1 MFEGLRSR
9 LSGFVNKLVNKELTE
24 KNLKDISKQLEQ
36 LLIRDEIAVS
46 VAEEIS
52 AGVRK
57 SLVSEEIRRFTSPM
71 ERFTLALR
79 RSLEDILTPQENI
92 PDLLQEIKAAKE
104 INEPYVILF
113 LGINGTGKTTTLAKM
128 ANLMQEND
136 LSVVFAASDTYRAG
150 SIQQLEKHAEKLKIR
165 IIKHKY
171 GSDPAAVAFD
181 AINHALAKNVDVVL
195 IDTAGRMQT
204 NTNLMNELKKIKKIA
219 EPNFT
224 IFVGDG
230 LAGNDVINQA
240 QDFDKFIGFDAT
252 ILTKM
257 DANVKGGAAISV
269 ASITK
274 KPILYMGVGQSYS
287 DIEPFIPLEIV
298 ENIISTESSN

>member
-9 LSGFVNKLVNKELTE
+9 LSGFVNKFVNKELTE
-24 KNLKDISKQLEQ
+24 KNMQDVSKQLEQ
-36 LLIRDEIAVS
+36 LLIRDEVAVS

-52 AGVRK
+52 SKVLE
-57 SLVSEEIRRFTSPM
+57 SLVSEEIRRFSSPM
-71 ERFTLALR
+71 ERFTTALR
-79 RSLEDILTPQENI
+79 LSLEEILTPKETV
-92 PDLLQEIKAAKE
+92 PDLIQEIKNAKE
-104 INEPYVILF
+104 MNEPYVILF

-128 ANLMQEND
+128 ANLFQESD
-136 LSVVFAASDTYRAG
+136 FSVVFAASDTYRAG

-165 IIKHKY
+165 IIQHKY

-181 AINHALAKNVDVVL
+181 AINHALAKNVDVVM

-230 LAGNDVINQA
+230 LAGNDVIKQA

-257 DANVKGGAAISV
+257 DASVKGGAAISV

-274 KPILYMGVGQSYS
+274 KPILYMGVGQGYS
-287 DIEPFIPLEIV
+287 DIEPFVPIDIV
-298 ENIISTESSN
+298 ENIISSENSY